1 MAYKDQLSPWCIIR
15 HLPKLQRLVVCRH
28 RRRNDAED
36 HLQLLQRM
44 IPHASY
50 SIIFDP
56 TLDSPDVTVNSKQ
69 PLEDVSPLVN

>member
-1 MAYKDQLSPWCIIR
+1 MTYKDQLYPWCIIR

-36 HLQLLQRM
+36 HLRLLQRM
-44 IPHASY
+44 ISQACY

-56 TLDSPDVTVNSKQ
+56 TLDSAEAIVKSKQ
-69 PLEDVSPLVN
+69 PLEKPTLSL

>member
-1 MAYKDQLSPWCIIR
+1 MTYKNQLYPWCIIR

-36 HLQLLQRM
+36 HLRLLQRM

-56 TLDSPDVTVNSKQ
+56 TLDSAEATVNSKQ
-69 PLEDVSPLVN
+69 PLEKATPSS